1 MPNTQELYKN
11 YQTKMHRIADIR
23 NANAVLQWDQETY
36 LPKKGGSFRGQQ
48 ISTLSEIAHQ
58 FFSEEA
64 LGVLLQELLGKERS
78 INTTKKKCR
87 INLGRLCKE

>member
-36 LPKKGGSFRGQQ
+36 LPKKAVVF
-48 ISTLSEIAHQ
+48 ADN
-58 FFSEEA
+58 
-64 LGVLLQELLGKERS
+64 K
-78 INTTKKKCR
+78 
-87 INLGRLCKE
+87 